1 MTIKSFIQ
9 RYQLPSY
16 FVLAYGISWSGI
28 LILLVSKGFQLATIH
43 TQDVLLMFLPMLLG
57 PSTSSLV
64 LNAVLNGRNGLRE
77 LWRSLARRQVGWPWY
92 AAALLTIPMLL
103 LAILLMLSTAVSPVF
118 APGFQ
123 IVGVVVGLL
132 SGGLEEIGKPSL
144 RRVYG

>member
-1 MTIKSFIQ
+1 
-9 RYQLPSY
+9 
-16 FVLAYGISWSGI
+16 
-28 LILLVSKGFQLATIH
+28 
-43 TQDVLLMFLPMLLG
+43 
-57 PSTSSLV
+57 
-64 LNAVLNGRNGLRE
+64 
-77 LWRSLARRQVGWPWY
+77 
-92 AAALLTIPMLL
+92 MLL